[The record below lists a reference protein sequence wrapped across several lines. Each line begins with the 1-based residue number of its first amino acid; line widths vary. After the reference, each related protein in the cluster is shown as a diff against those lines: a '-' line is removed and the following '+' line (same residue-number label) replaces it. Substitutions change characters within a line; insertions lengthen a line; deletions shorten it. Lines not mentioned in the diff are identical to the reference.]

1 MTTKY
6 IGTPLRIAVF
16 ESADKYSFEAL
27 YTEEEQ
33 AFTKLA
39 RVSEWV
45 EVVFTRLDEDA
56 ILPAKLAE
64 VDSEIAEVR
73 VEFKRKLQTL
83 NEKRQNLLALTYAA
97 KADPDDRGGMADEKL
112 G

>member
-6 IGTPLRIAVF
+6 IGQPLRIAVF
-16 ESADKYSFEAL
+16 ESADKYPYQVL
-27 YTEEEQ
+27 YTEEQ
-33 AFTKLA
+33 QSYTNLA

-45 EVVFTRLDEDA
+45 DIVFTRLDEDA

-64 VDSEIAEVR
+64 VESEIAEVR

-83 NEKRQNLLALTYAA
+83 NEKRQSLLALTYAA
-97 KADPDDRGGMADEKL
+97 KADPDDRGGMADEEL